1 MCYYSYARRKIMTRN
16 KDSDVL
22 KCLNKE
28 LKKYKVK
35 LSFEFYDEC
44 PFKENKIE
52 IKSTSFTE
60 VFFMIL
66 NGEQR
71 YQ

>member
-1 MCYYSYARRKIMTRN
+1 MCYYSYARRKIMIRN

-44 PFKENKIE
+44 PFK
-52 IKSTSFTE
+52 
-60 VFFMIL
+60 
-66 NGEQR
+66 
-71 YQ
+71 